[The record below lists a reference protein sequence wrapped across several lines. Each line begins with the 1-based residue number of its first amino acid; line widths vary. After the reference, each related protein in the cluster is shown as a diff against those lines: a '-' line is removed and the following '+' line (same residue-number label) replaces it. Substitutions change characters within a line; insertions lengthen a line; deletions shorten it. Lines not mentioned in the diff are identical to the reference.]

1 MKIRKYIVYIS
12 IAVIAGL
19 MWYGNVKDR
28 KLQEGI
34 ADKVLRFHVLANSNK
49 EEDQNLKV
57 AVRDAVGAYLGPF
70 LQEANSLEDTK
81 EIVLDQMDKVLVIC
95 QETIQEQGFAYE
107 VTGQLVSTDFPK
119 KSYGTY
125 TFPEGEY
132 EALQIVIG
140 SGEGDNWWC
149 VLYPNMCFRGT
160 LYEVIE
166 EDAKEELQE
175 VLSPE
180 EYKGVFDSGR
190 VKLRF
195 KFLEFFQKRG

>member
-1 MKIRKYIVYIS
+1 MRKYIVYIS
-12 IAVIAGL
+12 IALIAGII
-19 MWYGNVKDR
+19 WYGKVQER
-28 KLQEGI
+28 KVQEGI

-70 LQEANSLEDTK
+70 LQEADSLEDTK
-81 EIVLDQMDKVLVIC
+81 ITVSEQMDEVLEIC
-95 QETIQEQGFAYE
+95 QKTIREQGFAYE
-107 VTGQLVSTDFPK
+107 VTGQLVTTYFPE
-119 KSYGTY
+119 KSYGVY

-132 EALQIVIG
+132 EALQIAIG

-166 EDAKEELQE
+166 EDAKKELQE

>member
-1 MKIRKYIVYIS
+1 MKKYIVYIS

-19 MWYGNVKDR
+19 IWYGNVQER
-28 KLQEGI
+28 RVQEGI

-49 EEDQNLKV
+49 EEDQNLKIS
-57 AVRDAVGAYLGPF
+57 VRDAVGTYLGPF
-70 LQEANSLEDTK
+70 LQEADSLEDTK
-81 EIVLDQMDKVLVIC
+81 IIVSEQMDEVLAIC
-95 QETIQEQGFAYE
+95 QKTIQEQGFAYA

-119 KSYGTY
+119 KSYGVY

-140 SGEGDNWWC
+140 SGGGDNWWC

-160 LYEVIE
+160 LYEVVE

-180 EYKGVFDSGR
+180 EYKGVFDSGK

>member
-1 MKIRKYIVYIS
+1 MRKYIVYIS

-19 MWYGNVKDR
+19 IWYGNVKER

-34 ADKVLRFHVLANSNK
+34 ADKVLRFHVLANSNE

-57 AVRDAVGAYLGPF
+57 AVRDAVGTYLGSV
-70 LQEANSLEDTK
+70 LKEADSLEETK
-81 EIVLDQMDKVLVIC
+81 AIVSEQMDEVLAVC

-107 VTGQLVSTDFPK
+107 VTGQLVSTHFPR
-119 KSYGTY
+119 KSYGVY

-132 EALQIVIG
+132 EALQIAIG

-160 LYEVIE
+160 LYEVVE

-180 EYKGVFDSGR
+180 EYKGVFDSGK